1 MEPSGHCH
9 TGQTLFVQ
17 NFVRILKALA
27 ALGAL
32 PNRFIN
38 LERRAAAATRGI
50 SQSGFTDGI
59 TDANVHVSA
68 PIDSS

>member
-1 MEPSGHCH
+1 MERSGHCH
-9 TGQTLFVQ
+9 AGQTLFVQ

-32 PNRFIN
+32 PKCFIN
-38 LERRAAAATRGI
+38 LKRRAAAATRRV
-50 SQSGFTDGI
+50 SQSGFTNGI
-59 TDANVHVSA
+59 ADANVHLSA